1 LRRESP
7 GEAAR
12 SGERAANQLRR
23 LERQL
28 SNEGQDGTGSRGADV
43 KLEAQQIAGE
53 QHRIAGEAARLGS
66 STESS
71 TADARRRL
79 ADDKDRLAARVD
91 QMTRKAKE
99 LSTANSATD
108 AKALDEAVGSLEHE
122 KISQRMRTTA
132 DALRRS
138 PGNEATAAEQ
148 DLARTLDQIAGQLN
162 GDGSPLTSQ
171 LQQTRA
177 IRENVQRA
185 EQQLREAEARARDA
199 NRRSTSPSNGS
210 EKGASGRQD
219 SGRSDA
225 NAEVQKLR
233 DQYQREL
240 QRAEQALRQL
250 NNGDT
255 TGKPG
260 YTPEQQEFSH
270 SAPGTEAFKQDRSDW
285 LKLRQNLDTALEKYE
300 ATVSARLAK
309 TESKDRFSAGGS
321 DRVPDAYS
329 QLIARYFESL
339 AKKNK

>member
-1 LRRESP
+1 
-7 GEAAR
+7 
-12 SGERAANQLRR
+12 
-23 LERQL
+23 
-28 SNEGQDGTGSRGADV
+28 
-43 KLEAQQIAGE
+43 
-53 QHRIAGEAARLGS
+53 
-66 STESS
+66 
-71 TADARRRL
+71 
-79 ADDKDRLAARVD
+79 
-91 QMTRKAKE
+91 MTRKAKE
-99 LSTANSATD
+99 LSTANSRTD
-108 AKALDEAVGSLEHE
+108 ARALDEAVRSLEHDR
-122 KISQRMRTTA
+122 ISQRMRTTA

-138 PGNEATAAEQ
+138 PGKDATGAEQ
-148 DLARTLDQIAGQLN
+148 DLARSLDQIAAQLN
-162 GDGSPLTSQ
+162 GDSSPLTSQ

-199 NRRSTSPSNGS
+199 NGRSASPASGPVR
-210 EKGASGRQD
+210 GASGKQG
-219 SGRSDA
+219 SGGSDA
-225 NAEVQKLR
+225 DPEVQRLR

-240 QRAEQALRQL
+240 QRADEALRRL

-255 TGKPG
+255 TGMPG

-285 LKLRQNLDTALEKYE
+285 LTLRRNLDTALEKYE

-309 TESKDRFSAGGS
+309 TESKDRFNAGGS